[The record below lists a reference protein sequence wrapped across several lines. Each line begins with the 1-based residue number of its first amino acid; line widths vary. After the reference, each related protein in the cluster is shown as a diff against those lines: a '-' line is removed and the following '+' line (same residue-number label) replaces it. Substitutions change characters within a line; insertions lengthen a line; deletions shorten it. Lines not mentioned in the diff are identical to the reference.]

1 MKIKEMIVVEG
12 RDDTRRIQEAV
23 EADTIETNGS
33 AIDEKVL
40 KMIEKA
46 QEVRGVIVLTDPDFP
61 GGKIREAITQRVPEA
76 KHAFLKKEDC
86 QSPKGGSLG
95 VEHASNAAIR
105 FALQSVH
112 TPSSVHD
119 DIAEE
124 DLRIFLLEAGF
135 IGKTQSSHYRKILGD
150 ALGIG
155 HTNGK
160 QLLKRLR
167 SFQITK
173 RDIQKAMCENGI
185 SLSTDDQ
192 KEVR

>member
-1 MKIKEMIVVEG
+1 MKIKEIIVVEG
-12 RDDTRRIQEAV
+12 RDDTRRIKEAV

-33 AIDEKVL
+33 AINEEIL
-40 KMIEKA
+40 QMIEKA
-46 QEVRGVIVLTDPDFP
+46 QQVRGVIVLTDPDFP
-61 GGKIREAITQRVPEA
+61 GGKIRETINQRIPEA
-76 KHAFLKKEDC
+76 KHAFLRKEDC

-95 VEHASNAAIR
+95 VEHASNKAIQN
-105 FALQSVH
+105 ALLHVH
-112 TPSSVHD
+112 TPFLVD
-119 DIAEE
+119 EVEE
-124 DLRIFLLEAGF
+124 DLRTFLAEAGF
-135 IGKTQSSHYRKILGD
+135 LGKTHSSHYRKILGD

-173 RDIQKAMCENGI
+173 LDILTAMRENGI
-185 SLSTDDQ
+185 PTSADER

>member
-1 MKIKEMIVVEG
+1 MIVVEG
-12 RDDTRRIQEAV
+12 RDDTRRIQEVV

-33 AIDEKVL
+33 AIDEEIL
-40 KMIEKA
+40 RMIEKA

-61 GGKIREAITQRVPEA
+61 GGKIREAITQRIPEA

-95 VEHASNAAIR
+95 VEHASHTAIR
-105 FALQSVH
+105 SALQSVH
-112 TPSSVHD
+112 TPSSVRE
-119 DIAEE
+119 DINEEE
-124 DLRIFLLEAGF
+124 DLRIFLLKAGF

-150 ALGIG
+150 TLGIG

-173 RDIQKAMCENGI
+173 LDIQKAMSKNGI
-185 SLSTDDQ
+185 SLSTDHQ
-192 KEVR
+192 KEGC

>member
-1 MKIKEMIVVEG
+1 MRIKEMIVVEG

-23 EADTIETNGS
+23 EADTIETKGS
-33 AIDEKVL
+33 AINEEIL
-40 KMIEKA
+40 QMIERA
-46 QEVRGVIVLTDPDFP
+46 QQVRGVIVLTDPDFP
-61 GGKIREAITQRVPEA
+61 GGKIRDAITQRVPDV

-95 VEHASNAAIR
+95 VEHASNKAIQD
-105 FALQSVH
+105 ALQNVH
-112 TPSSVHD
+112 TPSLQKE
-119 DIAEE
+119 AEE
-124 DLRIFLLEAGF
+124 DLRAFLTEAGF
-135 IGKTQSSHYRKILGD
+135 LGQPHSSHYRKILGD

-173 RDIQKAMCENGI
+173 SEIRSAMEKNGI
-185 SLSTDDQ
+185 PIAANVW
-192 KEVR
+192 KEDC

>member
-1 MKIKEMIVVEG
+1 MIVVEG
-12 RDDTRRIQEAV
+12 RDDTRRIQEVV

-33 AIDEKVL
+33 AIDEEIL

-61 GGKIREAITQRVPEA
+61 GGKIREAITQRIPEA

-95 VEHASNAAIR
+95 VEHASNKAIR
-105 FALQSVH
+105 SALQSVH

-119 DIAEE
+119 DIDKE

-135 IGKTQSSHYRKILGD
+135 IGKAHSSHYRKILGD

-173 RDIQKAMCENGI
+173 LDIQKAMYENGI